1 MKVTGFNHL
10 TLKVKDLVHSLNF
23 YTSILGLALIHRG
36 KNDAYLE
43 WGSAWICLIEVRA
56 AAAEKVEADEGAT
69 EGNEQTVSSNIFR
82 EENGVDHVSFSI
94 TEEDFAEAVQILKS
108 HKVPIV
114 RGPVQRGRGWSV
126 NFLDPDGIQLE
137 LHTSNLQ
144 ERMTVWK

>member
-10 TLKVKDLVHSLNF
+10 TLKVKDLADSLNF

-36 KNDAYLE
+36 KSDAYLE
-43 WGSAWICLIEVRA
+43 WGSAWICLIEVSA
-56 AAAEKVEADEGAT
+56 VTEKSGEDGDVT
-69 EGNEQTVSSNIFR
+69 ETNEQTDPSNIVR
-82 EENGVDHVSFSI
+82 EINGVDHIAFSI
-94 TEEDFAEAVQILKS
+94 AEEDFAEAVQILKS

-114 RGPVQRGRGWSV
+114 RGPVLRGKGWSV
-126 NFLDPDGIQLE
+126 NFLDPDGVQLE